1 MAVRGPIPVLR
12 GPTQAV
18 REYVASDLVV
28 YATLSTGQ
36 CCSLK
41 IDSGTER
48 VRYCRVGGGAT
59 VEHLIDGRWVVVAGS
74 CTARV
79 ATPPERP

>member
-1 MAVRGPIPVLR
+1 MAVRGPIPVIR
-12 GPTQAV
+12 GPSQAD
-18 REYVASDLVV
+18 RTYVATNLVV

-48 VRYCRVGGGAT
+48 VWYCRVGGGVS
-59 VEHLIDGRWVVVAGS
+59 VEHLINGRWVTVAGS